1 MKHGLSA
8 RKRRIMA
15 LQMFFGLLLAI
26 VVLGPVLWMFLT
38 SVMRPV
44 DLTAKPL
51 RLIPQ
56 TITFERFR
64 QIFASASAS
73 DPAYVFRIALKNSFL
88 IAVSVTILSLVVGTL
103 AAYAFAHVRFRG
115 KNALMLLILFTYM
128 LPPAAMIIPLYRIYN
143 QLGWLDK
150 RWPLVILYLSF
161 IVPFIIWVMQDFFGS
176 ISRSFEEAA
185 QVDGATRLQ
194 TLLYIF
200 LPISF
205 EEAAQVDGATRLQTL
220 LYIFLPIA
228 RPGAIA
234 TGILAFL
241 MSWDE
246 FFYSLIFT
254 SSLASKT
261 MPVAIAEFNGKFTID
276 YGMISVAGILGSLI
290 PVLITVIFQKYIVLG
305 MTAGGVKE

>member
-1 MKHGLSA
+1 MRYSKLRQYFSAGRRGKTALCMLLGLVL
-8 RKRRIMA
+8 MV
-15 LQMFFGLLLAI
+15 GVLA
-26 VVLGPVLWMFLT
+26 PVMWMFMT
-38 SVMRPV
+38 SIMRPV

-51 RLIPQ
+51 KFIPESV
-56 TITFERFR
+56 TFERF
-64 QIFASASAS
+64 QQVFSSENGS
-73 DPAYVFRIALKNSFL
+73 DPAYVFRIALINSFI
-88 IAVSVTILSLVVGTL
+88 IAAAVTLLSLIVGSL
-103 AAYAFAHVRFRG
+103 SAYAFAHVRFRG
-115 KNALMLLILFTYM
+115 KNTLMLTILFTYM
-128 LPPAAMIIPLYRIYN
+128 LPPAALIIPLYRIYN
-143 QLGWLDK
+143 KLGFLDK
-150 RWPLVILYLSF
+150 RGPLIILYLSF

-176 ISRSFEEAA
+176 ISKSFEEAA

-194 TLLYIF
+194 TLFYIF
-200 LPISF
+200 M
-205 EEAAQVDGATRLQTL
+205 
-220 LYIFLPIA
+220 PIA

-290 PVLITVIFQKYIVLG
+290 PVLVTVIFQKYIVMG

>member
-1 MKHGLSA
+1 MKRNSLHSGLSA
-8 RKRRIMA
+8 RKKRTMA
-15 LQMFFGLLLAI
+15 LQMLLGVLLAI
-26 VVLGPVLWMFLT
+26 AVLGPVLWMFLT

-51 RLIPQ
+51 QLIPK

-64 QIFASASAS
+64 QVFSSSTTS
-73 DPAYVFRIALKNSFL
+73 DPAYVFRIALKNSL
-88 IAVSVTILSLVVGTL
+88 IIALSVTLLSLVVGTL

-143 QLGWLDK
+143 QLGWLD
-150 RWPLVILYLSF
+150 RRAPLVILYLSF

-176 ISRSFEEAA
+176 ISR
-185 QVDGATRLQ
+185 
-194 TLLYIF
+194 
-200 LPISF
+200 SF

-254 SSLASKT
+254 SSLSSKT

-290 PVLITVIFQKYIVLG
+290 PVLITVVFQKYIVMG

>member
-1 MKHGLSA
+1 MKHTTNRNGLSA
-8 RKRRIMA
+8 QKRRRTILYMI
-15 LQMFFGLLLAI
+15 LGFLLA
-26 VVLGPVLWMFLT
+26 VAVLAPVFWMFMT

-51 RLIPQ
+51 KLIPDE
-56 TITFERFR
+56 ITFDRFR
-64 QIFASASAS
+64 QVFASENSS
-73 DPAYVFRIALKNSFL
+73 DPAYVFRIALQNSFI
-88 IAVSVTILSLVVGTL
+88 IAAAVTILSLIIGTIS
-103 AAYAFAHVRFRG
+103 AYAFAHVRFRG
-115 KNALMLLILFTYM
+115 KNGLMLTILFTYM
-128 LPPAAMIIPLYRIYN
+128 LPPVALIIPLYRIYN

-150 RWPLVILYLSF
+150 KAPLVILYLSF

-176 ISRSFEEAA
+176 ITKSFEEAA
-185 QVDGATRLQ
+185 QVDGATR
-194 TLLYIF
+194 F
-200 LPISF
+200 
-205 EEAAQVDGATRLQTL
+205 QTL

-254 SSLASKT
+254 SSLNAKT

-290 PVLITVIFQKYIVLG
+290 PVLITVSFQKYIVMG

>member
-15 LQMFFGLLLAI
+15 LQMFFGLLLAV

-88 IAVSVTILSLVVGTL
+88 IAVSVTVLSLVVGTL

-200 LPISF
+200 LPI
-205 EEAAQVDGATRLQTL
+205 
-220 LYIFLPIA
+220 A
-228 RPGAIA
+228 RPGAVA

>member
-1 MKHGLSA
+1 MRRSLSS
-8 RKRRIMA
+8 RRRRTMA
-15 LQMFFGLLLAI
+15 LQMFFGLLVAI
-26 VVLGPVLWMFLT
+26 VVLGPVVWMFLT

-56 TITFERFR
+56 DITFDRFR

-88 IAVSVTILSLVVGTL
+88 IAVSVTVLSLVVGTL
-103 AAYAFAHVRFRG
+103 SAYAFAHLRFRG

-128 LPPAAMIIPLYRIYN
+128 LPPVAMIIPLYRIYN

-176 ISRSFEEAA
+176 ISR
-185 QVDGATRLQ
+185 
-194 TLLYIF
+194 
-200 LPISF
+200 SF

-290 PVLITVIFQKYIVLG
+290 PVLITVVFQKYIVLG

>member
-1 MKHGLSA
+1 
-8 RKRRIMA
+8 
-15 LQMFFGLLLAI
+15 MFLGLLLAI
-26 VVLGPVLWMFLT
+26 GVLAPVLWMFM
-38 SVMRPV
+38 SSIMRPV

-51 RLIPQ
+51 KLIPE
-56 TITFERFR
+56 TVTFERF
-64 QIFASASAS
+64 QQVFASENSS
-73 DPAYVFRIALKNSFL
+73 DPAYVFRIALINSFI
-88 IAVSVTILSLVVGTL
+88 IAAAVTLLSLVVGSL
-103 AAYAFAHVRFRG
+103 SAYSFAHVRFRG
-115 KNALMLLILFTYM
+115 KGKLMLMILFTYM
-128 LPPAAMIIPLYRIYN
+128 LPPAALIIPLYRIYN
-143 QLGWLDK
+143 QLGWLDRK
-150 RWPLVILYLSF
+150 GPLVILYLSF

-176 ISRSFEEAA
+176 ISKSFEEAA

-194 TLLYIF
+194 TL
-200 LPISF
+200 
-205 EEAAQVDGATRLQTL
+205 V
-220 LYIFLPIA
+220 YIFLPIA

-246 FFYSLIFT
+246 FFYSLIFS

-290 PVLITVIFQKYIVLG
+290 PVLITVIFQKYIVMG

>member
-15 LQMFFGLLLAI
+15 LQMFFGLLLAV
-26 VVLGPVLWMFLT
+26 VVLGPVIWLFLT

-88 IAVSVTILSLVVGTL
+88 IAVSVTVLSLVVGTL

-200 LPISF
+200 LPI
-205 EEAAQVDGATRLQTL
+205 
-220 LYIFLPIA
+220 A
-228 RPGAIA
+228 RPGAVA

>member
-1 MKHGLSA
+1 MKRNTQSLLT
-8 RKRRIMA
+8 RRNGVTA
-15 LQMFFGLLLAI
+15 LYMFLGLLLAI
-26 VVLGPVLWMFLT
+26 GVLAPVLWMFM
-38 SVMRPV
+38 SSIMRPV

-51 RLIPQ
+51 KLIPE
-56 TITFERFR
+56 TVTFERF
-64 QIFASASAS
+64 QQVFASENSS
-73 DPAYVFRIALKNSFL
+73 DPAYVFRIALINSFI
-88 IAVSVTILSLVVGTL
+88 IAAAVTLLSLVVGSL
-103 AAYAFAHVRFRG
+103 SAYSFAHVRFRG
-115 KNALMLLILFTYM
+115 KGKLMLMILFTYM
-128 LPPAAMIIPLYRIYN
+128 LPPAALIIPLYRIYN
-143 QLGWLDK
+143 QLGWLDRK
-150 RWPLVILYLSF
+150 GPLVILYLSF

-176 ISRSFEEAA
+176 ISKSFEEAA

-194 TLLYIF
+194 TL
-200 LPISF
+200 
-205 EEAAQVDGATRLQTL
+205 V
-220 LYIFLPIA
+220 YIFLPIA

-246 FFYSLIFT
+246 FFYSLIFS

-290 PVLITVIFQKYIVLG
+290 PVLITVIFQKYIVMG

>member
-1 MKHGLSA
+1 MKHSLSA

-15 LQMFFGLLLAI
+15 LQMFLGLLLAV

-64 QIFASASAS
+64 QIFASA
-73 DPAYVFRIALKNSFL
+73 KNSFL
-88 IAVSVTILSLVVGTL
+88 IAVSVTVLSLVVGTL

-200 LPISF
+200 LPI
-205 EEAAQVDGATRLQTL
+205 
-220 LYIFLPIA
+220 A
-228 RPGAIA
+228 RPGAVA

>member
-1 MKHGLSA
+1 MRKRADHPSLSA
-8 RKRRIMA
+8 RKKRITA
-15 LQMFFGLLLAI
+15 LQMFLGLLLAI
-26 VVLGPVLWMFLT
+26 VVLGPVVWMFLT

-51 RLIPQ
+51 QLIPK
-56 TITFERFR
+56 TVTFERFR
-64 QIFASASAS
+64 QIISSQTTS
-73 DPAYVFRIALKNSFL
+73 DPAYVFRIALKNSFI
-88 IAVSVTILSLVVGTL
+88 IAAAVTLLSLVVGTL
-103 AAYAFAHVRFRG
+103 AAYAFAQVRFRG
-115 KNALMLLILFTYM
+115 KNTLMLLILFTYM
-128 LPPAAMIIPLYRIYN
+128 LPPVAMIIPLYRIFN

-150 RWPLVILYLSF
+150 RWALVILYLSF

-176 ISRSFEEAA
+176 ISKSFEEAA

-194 TLLYIF
+194 TL
-200 LPISF
+200 
-205 EEAAQVDGATRLQTL
+205 V
-220 LYIFLPIA
+220 YIFLPIA
-228 RPGAIA
+228 RPGAVA

-305 MTAGGVKE
+305 MTSGGVKE

>member
-1 MKHGLSA
+1 MKQISVRNGLSA
-8 RKRRIMA
+8 QKRRRTIIF
-15 LQMFFGLLLAI
+15 MFLGFLLAMA
-26 VVLGPVLWMFLT
+26 VLAPVFWMFMT
-38 SVMRPV
+38 SVMRSV

-51 RLIPQ
+51 KLIPEK
-56 TITFERFR
+56 ITFDRFR
-64 QIFASASAS
+64 QVFASENSS
-73 DPAYVFRIALKNSFL
+73 DPAYVFRIALQNSFI
-88 IAVSVTILSLVVGTL
+88 IAAAVTILSLIVGTIS
-103 AAYAFAHVRFRG
+103 AYAFAHVRFRG
-115 KNALMLLILFTYM
+115 KNGLMLTILFTYM
-128 LPPAAMIIPLYRIYN
+128 LPPVALIIPLYRIYN
-143 QLGWLDK
+143 QFGWLDK
-150 RWPLVILYLSF
+150 KAPLVILYLSF

-176 ISRSFEEAA
+176 ISK
-185 QVDGATRLQ
+185 
-194 TLLYIF
+194 
-200 LPISF
+200 SF

-254 SSLASKT
+254 SSLNAKT

-290 PVLITVIFQKYIVLG
+290 PVLITVIFQKYIVMG

>member
-1 MKHGLSA
+1 MKKNSVQPRLSA
-8 RKRRIMA
+8 RKKRIIA
-15 LQMFFGLLLAI
+15 LEMFLGLLLAI
-26 VVLGPVLWMFLT
+26 CVLAPVIWMFLT
-38 SVMRPV
+38 SIMRPV

-51 RLIPQ
+51 RLIPKEV
-56 TITFERFR
+56 FFDRFR
-64 QIFASASAS
+64 QIFMSETSS
-73 DPAYVFRIALKNSFL
+73 DPAYVFRIALKNSFI
-88 IAVSVTILSLVVGTL
+88 IAVSVTLLSLCVGTL
-103 AAYAFAHVRFRG
+103 AAYAFAHLRFRG
-115 KNALMLLILFTYM
+115 KNVLMLVILFTYM

-143 QLGWLDK
+143 QLGLLDK
-150 RWPLVILYLSF
+150 RWPLVVLYLSF

-176 ISRSFEEAA
+176 ISKSFEEAA
-185 QVDGATRLQ
+185 QVDGAT
-194 TLLYIF
+194 
-200 LPISF
+200 
-205 EEAAQVDGATRLQTL
+205 
-220 LYIFLPIA
+220 
-228 RPGAIA
+228 IA

>member
-15 LQMFFGLLLAI
+15 LQMFFGLLLAV
-26 VVLGPVLWMFLT
+26 VVLGPVVWMFLT
-38 SVMRPV
+38 SVMRQV

-200 LPISF
+200 LPI
-205 EEAAQVDGATRLQTL
+205 
-220 LYIFLPIA
+220 A

>member
-1 MKHGLSA
+1 MKRNSVHPRLSA
-8 RKRRIMA
+8 RKKRIIA
-15 LQMFFGLLLAI
+15 LEMFLGLLLALF
-26 VVLGPVLWMFLT
+26 VLAPVIWMFLT
-38 SVMRPV
+38 SIMRPV

-51 RLIPQ
+51 KLIPNEL
-56 TITFERFR
+56 FFDRFR
-64 QIFASASAS
+64 QIFQSETSS
-73 DPAYVFRIALKNSFL
+73 DPAYVFRIALKNSFI
-88 IAVSVTILSLVVGTL
+88 IAVSVTLLSLCVGTL
-103 AAYAFAHVRFRG
+103 AAYAFGQLRFRG
-115 KNALMLLILFTYM
+115 KNTLMLLILFTYM

-143 QLGWLDK
+143 QLGLLDK
-150 RWPLVILYLSF
+150 RWPLVVLYLSF

-176 ISRSFEEAA
+176 ISKSFEEAA

-194 TLLYIF
+194 TLFYVF
-200 LPISF
+200 M
-205 EEAAQVDGATRLQTL
+205 
-220 LYIFLPIA
+220 PIA

-254 SSLASKT
+254 SSLSSKT

-290 PVLITVIFQKYIVLG
+290 PVLITVVFQKYIVLG

>member
-15 LQMFFGLLLAI
+15 LQMFFGLLLAV
-26 VVLGPVLWMFLT
+26 VVLGPVVWMFLT

-88 IAVSVTILSLVVGTL
+88 IAVSVTVLSLVVGTL
-103 AAYAFAHVRFRG
+103 SAYAFAHVRFRG

-200 LPISF
+200 LPI
-205 EEAAQVDGATRLQTL
+205 
-220 LYIFLPIA
+220 A
-228 RPGAIA
+228 RPGAVA

>member
-1 MKHGLSA
+1 MRKRADHPGLSA
-8 RKRRIMA
+8 RKKRITA
-15 LQMFFGLLLAI
+15 LQMFLGLLLAI
-26 VVLGPVLWMFLT
+26 VVLGPVVWMFLT

-51 RLIPQ
+51 QLIPK
-56 TITFERFR
+56 TITIERF
-64 QIFASASAS
+64 QQVFSSQTTS
-73 DPAYVFRIALKNSFL
+73 DPAYVFRIALKNSFI
-88 IAVSVTILSLVVGTL
+88 IAAAVTLLSLVVGTL
-103 AAYAFAHVRFRG
+103 AAYAFAQVRFRG
-115 KNALMLLILFTYM
+115 KNTLMLLILFTYM
-128 LPPAAMIIPLYRIYN
+128 LPPVAMIIPLYRIFN

-150 RWPLVILYLSF
+150 RWALVILYLSF

-176 ISRSFEEAA
+176 ISKSFEEAA

-194 TLLYIF
+194 TL
-200 LPISF
+200 
-205 EEAAQVDGATRLQTL
+205 A
-220 LYIFLPIA
+220 YIFLPIA
-228 RPGAIA
+228 RPGAVA

-305 MTAGGVKE
+305 MTSGGVKE

>member
-1 MKHGLSA
+1 
-8 RKRRIMA
+8 MA
-15 LQMFFGLLLAI
+15 LQMFFGLLVAI
-26 VVLGPVLWMFLT
+26 VVLGPVVWMFLT

-56 TITFERFR
+56 DITFDRFR

-88 IAVSVTILSLVVGTL
+88 IAVSVTVLSLVVGTL
-103 AAYAFAHVRFRG
+103 SAYAFAHLRFRG

-128 LPPAAMIIPLYRIYN
+128 LPPVAMIIPLYRIYN

-176 ISRSFEEAA
+176 ISR
-185 QVDGATRLQ
+185 
-194 TLLYIF
+194 
-200 LPISF
+200 SF

-290 PVLITVIFQKYIVLG
+290 PVLITVVFQKYIVLG

>member
-1 MKHGLSA
+1 MKHTTNRNGLSA
-8 RKRRIMA
+8 QKRRRTILYMI
-15 LQMFFGLLLAI
+15 LGFLLA
-26 VVLGPVLWMFLT
+26 VAVLAPVFWMFMT
-38 SVMRPV
+38 SVMLPV

-51 RLIPQ
+51 KLIPDE
-56 TITFERFR
+56 ITFDRFR
-64 QIFASASAS
+64 QVFASENSS
-73 DPAYVFRIALKNSFL
+73 DPAYVFRIALQNSFI
-88 IAVSVTILSLVVGTL
+88 IAAAVTILSLIIGTIS
-103 AAYAFAHVRFRG
+103 AYAFAHVRFRG
-115 KNALMLLILFTYM
+115 KNGLMLTILFTYM
-128 LPPAAMIIPLYRIYN
+128 LPPVALIIPLYRIYN

-150 RWPLVILYLSF
+150 KAPLVILYLSF

-176 ISRSFEEAA
+176 ITKSFEEAA
-185 QVDGATRLQ
+185 QVDGATR
-194 TLLYIF
+194 F
-200 LPISF
+200 
-205 EEAAQVDGATRLQTL
+205 QTL

-254 SSLASKT
+254 SSLNAKT

-290 PVLITVIFQKYIVLG
+290 PVLITVIFQKYIVMG

>member
-1 MKHGLSA
+1 MMQAPSPFALFMRKHG
-8 RKRRIMA
+8 KTA
-15 LQMFFGLLLAI
+15 LYMFLGLLLAI
-26 VVLGPVLWMFLT
+26 VVLSPVLWMFMT
-38 SVMRPV
+38 SIMRPV

-51 RLIPQ
+51 KLIPEAV
-56 TITFERFR
+56 TFERFR
-64 QIFASASAS
+64 EVFASENSS
-73 DPAYVFRIALKNSFL
+73 DPAYVFRIALINSFI
-88 IAVSVTILSLVVGTL
+88 IAAAVTLLSLVVGSL
-103 AAYAFAHVRFRG
+103 SAYAFAHVRFRG
-115 KNALMLLILFTYM
+115 KNRLMLTILFTYM
-128 LPPAAMIIPLYRIYN
+128 LPPAALIIPLYRIYN

-150 RWPLVILYLSF
+150 KAPLVILYLSF

-176 ISRSFEEAA
+176 ISKAFEEAA

-194 TLLYIF
+194 TLVYIF
-200 LPISF
+200 
-205 EEAAQVDGATRLQTL
+205 V
-220 LYIFLPIA
+220 PIA

-246 FFYSLIFT
+246 FFYSLIFS

-290 PVLITVIFQKYIVLG
+290 PVLITIIFQKYIVMG

>member
-1 MKHGLSA
+1 MKKEDARHGLSF
-8 RKRRIMA
+8 RKKRIMA
-15 LQMFFGLLLAI
+15 VQMLLGLLLAA
-26 VVLGPVLWMFLT
+26 VVLGPVIWMFLT
-38 SVMRPV
+38 SVMRSV

-51 RLIPQ
+51 QLIPKS
-56 TITFERFR
+56 ITFERFQ
-64 QIFASASAS
+64 QIFASHTSS
-73 DPAYVFRIALKNSFL
+73 DPAYVFRIALKNSFV
-88 IAVSVTILSLVVGTL
+88 IAAAVTVLSLIVGTL
-103 AAYAFAHVRFRG
+103 AAYAFAQVRFRG
-115 KNALMLLILFTYM
+115 KNTLMLLILFTYM
-128 LPPAAMIIPLYRIYN
+128 LPPAAMIIPLYRIFN

-150 RWPLVILYLSF
+150 RWALVILYLSF

-176 ISRSFEEAA
+176 ISKSFEEAA

-194 TLLYIF
+194 TL
-200 LPISF
+200 
-205 EEAAQVDGATRLQTL
+205 V
-220 LYIFLPIA
+220 YIFLPIA
-228 RPGAIA
+228 RPGAVA

-254 SSLASKT
+254 SSLSSKT

-290 PVLITVIFQKYIVLG
+290 PVLFTVVFQKYIVLG

>member
-1 MKHGLSA
+1 MTQRSVKWDFSKG
-8 RKRRIMA
+8 KRGRTTLYIA
-15 LQMFFGLLLAI
+15 LGLLLA
-26 VVLGPVLWMFLT
+26 VCVLAPVAWMFMT
-38 SVMRPV
+38 SIMRPV

-51 RLIPQ
+51 KLIPEAV
-56 TITFERFR
+56 TFDRFR
-64 QIFASASAS
+64 QIFASDNGS
-73 DPAYVFRIALKNSFL
+73 DPAYVFRVALINSFI
-88 IAVSVTILSLVVGTL
+88 IAAAVTVLSLIVGSL
-103 AAYAFAHVRFRG
+103 SAYAFAHVRFRG
-115 KNALMLLILFTYM
+115 KKGLMLTILFTYM
-128 LPPAAMIIPLYRIYN
+128 LPPAALIIPLYRIYS
-143 QLGWLDK
+143 QFGLLDRK
-150 RWPLVILYLSF
+150 GPLIILYLSF

-176 ISRSFEEAA
+176 ISKSFEEAA

-194 TLLYIF
+194 TFFYIF
-200 LPISF
+200 M
-205 EEAAQVDGATRLQTL
+205 
-220 LYIFLPIA
+220 PIA

-276 YGMISVAGILGSLI
+276 YGMISVAGLLGSLI
-290 PVLITVIFQKYIVLG
+290 PVLVTVIFQKYIVMG

>member
-1 MKHGLSA
+1 MKRNTLKVGLSA
-8 RKRRIMA
+8 RKKRTMA
-15 LQMFFGLLLAI
+15 IQMFLGLLLAL
-26 VVLGPVLWMFLT
+26 VVLGPVVWMFLT

-51 RLIPQ
+51 QLIPK
-56 TITFERFR
+56 TITFERFQ
-64 QIFASASAS
+64 QIFASESTS
-73 DPAYVFRIALKNSFL
+73 DPAYVFRIALKNSFI
-88 IAVSVTILSLVVGTL
+88 IAVAVTILSLIVGSL
-103 AAYAFAHVRFRG
+103 SAYAFAQVRFRG
-115 KNALMLLILFTYM
+115 KKGLMLTILFTYM
-128 LPPAAMIIPLYRIYN
+128 LPPAALIIPLYRIYSR
-143 QLGWLDK
+143 LGFLDRK
-150 RWPLVILYLSF
+150 GPLAILYLSF

-176 ISRSFEEAA
+176 ISKSFEEAA

-194 TLLYIF
+194 TLY
-200 LPISF
+200 
-205 EEAAQVDGATRLQTL
+205 
-220 LYIFLPIA
+220 YIFLPIA

-254 SSLASKT
+254 SSLSSKT

-276 YGMISVAGILGSLI
+276 YGMISVAGILGSAI
-290 PVLITVIFQKYIVLG
+290 PVLVTVIFQKYIVMG

>member
-1 MKHGLSA
+1 MRKRAEHPSLSA
-8 RKRRIMA
+8 RRKRITA
-15 LQMFFGLLLAI
+15 LQMFLGLLLAI
-26 VVLGPVLWMFLT
+26 VVLGPVVWMFLT

-51 RLIPQ
+51 QLIPK
-56 TITFERFR
+56 TVTFERFR
-64 QIFASASAS
+64 QIVSSQTTS
-73 DPAYVFRIALKNSFL
+73 DPAYVFRIALKNSFI
-88 IAVSVTILSLVVGTL
+88 IAVAVTLLSLMVGTL
-103 AAYAFAHVRFRG
+103 AAYAFAQVRFRG
-115 KNALMLLILFTYM
+115 KNTLMLLILFTYM
-128 LPPAAMIIPLYRIYN
+128 LPPVAMIIPLYHIFN
-143 QLGWLDK
+143 QFGWLDK
-150 RWPLVILYLSF
+150 RWALVILYLSF

-176 ISRSFEEAA
+176 ISKSFEEAA

-194 TLLYIF
+194 TL
-200 LPISF
+200 
-205 EEAAQVDGATRLQTL
+205 V
-220 LYIFLPIA
+220 YIFLPIA
-228 RPGAIA
+228 RPGAVA

-305 MTAGGVKE
+305 MTSGGVKE

>member
-15 LQMFFGLLLAI
+15 LQMFFGLLLVV
-26 VVLGPVLWMFLT
+26 VVLGPVIWMFLT

-200 LPISF
+200 LPI
-205 EEAAQVDGATRLQTL
+205 
-220 LYIFLPIA
+220 A
-228 RPGAIA
+228 RPGAVA